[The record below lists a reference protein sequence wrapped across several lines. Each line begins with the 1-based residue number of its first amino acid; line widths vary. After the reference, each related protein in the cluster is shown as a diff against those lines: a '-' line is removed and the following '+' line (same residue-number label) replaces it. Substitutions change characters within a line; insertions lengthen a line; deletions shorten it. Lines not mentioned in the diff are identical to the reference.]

1 MMRVFLLL
9 CALILSAW
17 SMSFEEAQLRAKKED
32 KKILVELVMASCPY
46 CERMEKYVLS
56 QEDVLKLIEASFV
69 FVSLDID
76 KDSIPEHLSSRMTPT
91 FYFLSKDGKKIL
103 HEIKGAL
110 PKSEFINHVKYAAQ

>member
-1 MMRVFLLL
+1 MRVFLLV
-9 CALILSAW
+9 CVLILSSW
-17 SMSFEEAQLRAKKED
+17 SISFEEAQLRAKKED